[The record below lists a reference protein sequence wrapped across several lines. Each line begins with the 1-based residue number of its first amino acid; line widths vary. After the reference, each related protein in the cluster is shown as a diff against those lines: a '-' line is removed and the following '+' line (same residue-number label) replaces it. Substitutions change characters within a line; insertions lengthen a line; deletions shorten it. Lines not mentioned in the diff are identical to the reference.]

1 MGVDAVYLL
10 NEKKQIRRVI
20 VWGVY
25 ELIHDEATYELDAE
39 IASEYDARPGEFLA
53 FFDVDA
59 HLRLFEIDSAE
70 RDERRNV
77 TAIVATDAAVAELAH
92 LIVPE
97 IRLTGA
103 TAQEAGQSALA
114 GSGWQLGEVSAE
126 GKSDLSAYRDK
137 RWKVLRDI
145 AVQYQARVTPYFV
158 IENGE
163 IIGKIVDVTAR
174 ENVFRGRL
182 FEGTSGS
189 AQIYVTRSGSPVTK
203 MYGIG
208 KAIGTEDPPTC
219 VTFADVEAPD
229 KPKGQTYIEDADAIA
244 LFGEGRED
252 VFLDKYIEDP
262 NELLEKTRAALKK
275 RSKPK
280 VSGTATASDMEHVPG
295 YEHMIVRLYDLV
307 WVRTK
312 TGEDLQAVVI
322 NIKRNYL
329 RRGLTKITIG
339 EEADD
344 SGLIAKVAK
353 LSSTSSSLSKSS
365 SAASNRY
372 FENKQLIQLN
382 AVTIQMNARLIEAN
396 AEQIRLTASNMER
409 YQAGTD
415 ERLTTAELTLFG
427 DGTSAQ
433 AGLVARVEDHEGEI
447 SRAALTLYGDGT
459 SANAG
464 LVAKVSDAEGEISRA
479 GLTLYGDGTSA
490 NAGLVANVARNEAG
504 LATQNA
510 ALLDL
515 KADTESAT
523 ATLSA
528 RVNEN
533 AATITATANA
543 LESELELKADKI
555 TLNGYVTANQLETE
569 FTKFESGISDSLYV
583 SALSA
588 NTFECS
594 SFSFKGNGVSLKR
607 TEYVKSVG
615 RTKRYVKSPSD
626 VTIEIWEISSIS
638 NDTIY
643 YLGWE

>member
-10 NEKKQIRRVI
+10 DEKKQIRRVI

-70 RDERRNV
+70 KDERRGV
-77 TAIVATDAAVAELAH
+77 TVIVATDAAVAELAH

-103 TAQEAGQSALA
+103 TAQQAAQEALA
-114 GSGWQLGEVSAE
+114 GSGWQMGEASAE

-145 AVQYQARVTPYFV
+145 AVQYQARVTPYFE

-163 IIGKIVDVTAR
+163 IVGKIVDVTAR

-189 AQIYVTRSGSPVTK
+189 AQIYVTRSGAPVTK

-219 VTFADVEAPD
+219 VTFADIEATD

-244 LFGEGRED
+244 LYGEGRED
-252 VFLDKYIEDP
+252 VFSDKYIEDP
-262 NELLEKTRAALKK
+262 NELLEKTRAELKR

-280 VSGTATASDMEHVPG
+280 VSGTATASDMEHIPG
-295 YEHMIVRLYDLV
+295 YEHMIVRMYDLV

-344 SGLIAKVAK
+344 SGLIARIAK
-353 LSSTSSSLSKSS
+353 LSSASSALQKSS
-365 SAASNRY
+365 DSEKNR
-372 FENKQLIQLN
+372 FLMTRQLIQLN
-382 AVTIQMNARLIEAN
+382 ADTIQMNARLIEAN
-396 AEQIRLTASNMER
+396 AEQIRLTASNLKKFED
-409 YQAGTD
+409 GTD
-415 ERLTTAELTLFG
+415 ERLTKAELTLYG
-427 DGTSAQ
+427 DGTSAN
-433 AGLVARVEDHEGEI
+433 AGLEATVRDQAGEI

-464 LVAKVSDAEGEISRA
+464 LVAKVGS
-479 GLTLYGDGTSA
+479 
-490 NAGLVANVARNEAG
+490 NEASILLHADELG
-504 LATQNA
+504 TLA
-510 ALLDL
+510 
-515 KADTESAT
+515 E
-523 ATLSA
+523 
-528 RVNEN
+528 V
-533 AATITATANA
+533 
-543 LESELELKADKI
+543 KADKVDLGKYATVQELEAERAEI
-555 TLNGYVTANQLETE
+555 EANINRVVTTDVLNVLTNANFTSRSIRVGGTKLTLLTRSVLNGNTTITVNASGGVVTGVTLNRKYTE
-569 FTKFESGISDSLYV
+569 FH
-583 SALSA
+583 
-588 NTFECS
+588 
-594 SFSFKGNGVSLKR
+594 
-607 TEYVKSVG
+607 
-615 RTKRYVKSPSD
+615 
-626 VTIEIWEISSIS
+626 
-638 NDTIY
+638 
-643 YLGWE
+643 YLGYE

>member
-10 NEKKQIRRVI
+10 DEKKQIRRVI

-70 RDERRNV
+70 KDEKRGV
-77 TAIVATDAAVAELAH
+77 TAVVATDAAVAELAH

-103 TAQEAGQSALA
+103 TAQQGAQEALA
-114 GSGWQLGEVSAE
+114 SSGWQLGEASAE
-126 GKSDLSAYRDK
+126 GTSDLSAYRDK

-163 IIGKIVDVTAR
+163 IVGKIVDVTAR

-182 FEGTSGS
+182 FEGASGS
-189 AQIYVTRSGSPVTK
+189 AQIYVTRSGAPVTK

-208 KAIGTEDPPTC
+208 KPIGTEDPPTC
-219 VTFADVEAPD
+219 VTFADIEAPD

-244 LFGEGRED
+244 LYGEGRED
-252 VFLDKYIEDP
+252 VFSDKYIEDP
-262 NELLEKTRAALKK
+262 NELLEKTRAELKK

-280 VSGTATASDMEHVPG
+280 VSGTATASDMEHIPG

-344 SGLIAKVAK
+344 SGLIARIAR
-353 LSSTSSSLSKSS
+353 LSSTSTSLGKS
-365 SAASNRY
+365 SAAQSNRY
-372 FENKQLIQLN
+372 IETKQLIQLN
-382 AVTIQMNARLIEAN
+382 ADTIQMNARLIEAN
-396 AEQIRLTASNMER
+396 AEEIRLTASK
-409 YQAGTD
+409 TD
-415 ERLTTAELTLFG
+415 EATGRLTQAEL
-427 DGTSAQ
+427 
-433 AGLVARVEDHEGEI
+433 V
-447 SRAALTLYGDGT
+447 LYGDDTG
-459 SANAG
+459 AHAG
-464 LVAKVSDAEGEISRA
+464 LIARMGE
-479 GLTLYGDGTSA
+479 
-490 NAGLVANVARNEAG
+490 NEASILLHADELG
-504 LATQNA
+504 TLA
-510 ALLDL
+510 
-515 KADTESAT
+515 E
-523 ATLSA
+523 
-528 RVNEN
+528 
-533 AATITATANA
+533 I
-543 LESELELKADKI
+543 KADKVDLGKYATVSRLEAEI
-555 TLNGYVTANQLETE
+555 AEVKITDTSYLVTAALSTQSLDANYVETNTFSLGGTQLKLLTKSLLNGNTTITVNSTGGTVTGVTLNRKYTE
-569 FTKFESGISDSLYV
+569 FH
-583 SALSA
+583 
-588 NTFECS
+588 
-594 SFSFKGNGVSLKR
+594 
-607 TEYVKSVG
+607 
-615 RTKRYVKSPSD
+615 
-626 VTIEIWEISSIS
+626 
-638 NDTIY
+638 
-643 YLGWE
+643 YLGYE

>member
-10 NEKKQIRRVI
+10 DEKKQIRRVI

-70 RDERRNV
+70 KDERRGV

-103 TAQEAGQSALA
+103 TAQQAAQEALA
-114 GSGWQLGEVSAE
+114 GSGWQLGEASAA

-145 AVQYQARVTPYFV
+145 AVQFQARVTPYFV

-163 IIGKIVDVTAR
+163 IVGKIVDVTAR

-189 AQIYVTRSGSPVTK
+189 AQIYVSRSGAPVTK

-219 VTFADVEAPD
+219 VTFEDIEAPD

-244 LFGEGRED
+244 LYGEGRED
-252 VFLDKYIEDP
+252 VFSDKYIEDP
-262 NELLEKTRAALKK
+262 NELLEKTRAELKR
-275 RSKPK
+275 RSKSK
-280 VSGTATASDMEHVPG
+280 VSGTATASDMEHIPG

-344 SGLIAKVAK
+344 SGLIARIAK
-353 LSSTSSSLSKSS
+353 LSSAS
-365 SAASNRY
+365 SALQKSADSEKNR
-372 FENKQLIQLN
+372 FLMTRQLIQLN
-382 AVTIQMNARLIEAN
+382 ADTIQMNARLIEAN
-396 AEQIRLTASNMER
+396 AEQIRLTASNLKKFED
-409 YQAGTD
+409 GTD
-415 ERLTTAELTLFG
+415 KRLTKAELTLYG
-427 DGTSAQ
+427 DGTSAN
-433 AGLVARVEDHEGEI
+433 AGLEATVRDHAGEI

-464 LVAKVSDAEGEISRA
+464 LVAKVGS
-479 GLTLYGDGTSA
+479 
-490 NAGLVANVARNEAG
+490 NEASILLHADELG
-504 LATQNA
+504 TLA
-510 ALLDL
+510 
-515 KADTESAT
+515 E
-523 ATLSA
+523 
-528 RVNEN
+528 
-533 AATITATANA
+533 I
-543 LESELELKADKI
+543 KADKVDLGKYATVQELEAERAEI
-555 TLNGYVTANQLETE
+555 EANINRVVTTDVLNVLNNANFTSQSISVGGTKLTLLTRSVLNGNTTITVNASGGVVTGVELNRKYTE
-569 FTKFESGISDSLYV
+569 FH
-583 SALSA
+583 
-588 NTFECS
+588 
-594 SFSFKGNGVSLKR
+594 
-607 TEYVKSVG
+607 
-615 RTKRYVKSPSD
+615 
-626 VTIEIWEISSIS
+626 
-638 NDTIY
+638 
-643 YLGWE
+643 YLGYE

>member
-10 NEKKQIRRVI
+10 DEKKQIRRVI

-39 IASEYDARPGEFLA
+39 IASENDARPGEFLA

-70 RDERRNV
+70 KDERRGV
-77 TAIVATDAAVAELAH
+77 TVIVATDAAVAELAH

-97 IRLTGA
+97 IRLMGA
-103 TAQEAGQSALA
+103 TAQQAAQEALA
-114 GSGWQLGEVSAE
+114 GSGWQLGEVSAAD
-126 GKSDLSAYRDK
+126 KSDLSAYRDK

-145 AVQYQARVTPYFV
+145 AVQHQARVTPYFV

-163 IIGKIVDVTAR
+163 IVGKIVDVTAR

-189 AQIYVTRSGSPVTK
+189 AQIYVTRSGAPVTK

-229 KPKGQTYIEDADAIA
+229 KPKGQVYIEDADAIA
-244 LFGEGRED
+244 LYGEGRED
-252 VFLDKYIEDP
+252 VFSDKYIEDP
-262 NELLEKTRAALKK
+262 NELLEKTRAELKR

-280 VSGTATASDMEHVPG
+280 VTGTATASDMEHIPG

-344 SGLIAKVAK
+344 SGLIARIAK
-353 LSSTSSSLSKSS
+353 LSSASSALQKSS
-365 SAASNRY
+365 DSEKNR
-372 FENKQLIQLN
+372 FLMTRQLIQLN
-382 AVTIQMNARLIEAN
+382 ADTIQMNARLIEAN
-396 AEQIRLTASNMER
+396 AEQIRLTASNLKKFED
-409 YQAGTD
+409 GTD
-415 ERLTTAELTLFG
+415 ERLTKAELTLYG
-427 DGTSAQ
+427 DGTSAN
-433 AGLVARVEDHEGEI
+433 AGLAATVRDQAGEI

-464 LVAKVSDAEGEISRA
+464 LVAKVGS
-479 GLTLYGDGTSA
+479 
-490 NAGLVANVARNEAG
+490 NEASILLHADELG
-504 LATQNA
+504 TLA
-510 ALLDL
+510 
-515 KADTESAT
+515 E
-523 ATLSA
+523 
-528 RVNEN
+528 
-533 AATITATANA
+533 I
-543 LESELELKADKI
+543 KADKVDLGKYATVQELEAERAEI
-555 TLNGYVTANQLETE
+555 EANINRVVTTDVLNVLTNANFTSQSISVGGTKLTLLTRSVLNGNTTITVNASGGVVTGVELNRKYTE
-569 FTKFESGISDSLYV
+569 FH
-583 SALSA
+583 
-588 NTFECS
+588 
-594 SFSFKGNGVSLKR
+594 
-607 TEYVKSVG
+607 
-615 RTKRYVKSPSD
+615 
-626 VTIEIWEISSIS
+626 
-638 NDTIY
+638 
-643 YLGWE
+643 YLGYE

>member
-10 NEKKQIRRVI
+10 DEKKQIRRVI

-70 RDERRNV
+70 KDERRGV
-77 TAIVATDAAVAELAH
+77 TAVVATDAAVAELAH

-103 TAQEAGQSALA
+103 TAQQAAQEALA
-114 GSGWQLGEVSAE
+114 GSGWQLGEASAE
-126 GKSDLSAYRDK
+126 GTSDLSAYRDK

-163 IIGKIVDVTAR
+163 IVGKIVDVTAR

-182 FEGTSGS
+182 FEGASGS
-189 AQIYVTRSGSPVTK
+189 AQIYVTRSGAPVTK

-208 KAIGTEDPPTC
+208 KPIGTEDPPTC

-244 LFGEGRED
+244 LYGEGRED
-252 VFLDKYIEDP
+252 VFSDKYIEDP
-262 NELLEKTRAALKK
+262 NELLEKTRAELKK

-280 VSGTATASDMEHVPG
+280 VSGTATASDMEHIPG

-344 SGLIAKVAK
+344 SGLIARIAK
-353 LSSTSSSLSKSS
+353 LSNTSTSLGKSS
-365 SAASNRY
+365 EAQNNRY
-372 FENKQLIQLN
+372 IETKQLIQLN
-382 AVTIQMNARLIEAN
+382 ADTIQMNARLIEAN
-396 AEQIRLTASNMER
+396 AEEIRLTASK
-409 YQAGTD
+409 TD
-415 ERLTTAELTLFG
+415 EATGRLTQAEL
-427 DGTSAQ
+427 
-433 AGLVARVEDHEGEI
+433 V
-447 SRAALTLYGDGT
+447 LYGDGT
-459 SANAG
+459 GAHAG
-464 LVAKVSDAEGEISRA
+464 LIARMGE
-479 GLTLYGDGTSA
+479 
-490 NAGLVANVARNEAG
+490 NEASILLHANELG
-504 LATQNA
+504 TLA
-510 ALLDL
+510 
-515 KADTESAT
+515 E
-523 ATLSA
+523 
-528 RVNEN
+528 
-533 AATITATANA
+533 I
-543 LESELELKADKI
+543 KADKVDLGKYATVERLEAELAEFELSLGDSLVLR
-555 TLNGYVTANQLETE
+555 TLNVTGASST
-569 FTKFESGISDSLYV
+569 DSLYV
-583 SALSA
+583 ANRANVGSFALGGTNLSLITKSLLNG
-588 NTFECS
+588 NTS
-594 SFSFKGNGVSLKR
+594 LTVNSTGGTVTGVTLNRKY
-607 TEYVKSVG
+607 TEF
-615 RTKRYVKSPSD
+615 TF
-626 VTIEIWEISSIS
+626 
-638 NDTIY
+638 
-643 YLGWE
+643 LGVE

>member
-10 NEKKQIRRVI
+10 DEKKQIRRVI

-70 RDERRNV
+70 KDERRGV

-103 TAQEAGQSALA
+103 TSQQAAQEALA
-114 GSGWQLGEVSAE
+114 GSGWQLGEASAA

-163 IIGKIVDVTAR
+163 IVGKTVDVTAR

-182 FEGTSGS
+182 FEGTNGS
-189 AQIYVTRSGSPVTK
+189 AQIYVTRSGAPVTK

-219 VTFADVEAPD
+219 VTFADIEAPD
-229 KPKGQTYIEDADAIA
+229 KPKGQAYIEDADAIA
-244 LFGEGRED
+244 LYGEGRED
-252 VFLDKYIEDP
+252 VFSDKYIEDP
-262 NELLEKTRAALKK
+262 NELLEKTRAELKR

-280 VSGTATASDMEHVPG
+280 VSGTATASDMEHIPG

-344 SGLIAKVAK
+344 SGLIARIAK
-353 LSSTSSSLSKSS
+353 LSSASSALQKSS
-365 SAASNRY
+365 DSEKNR
-372 FENKQLIQLN
+372 FLMTRQLIQLN
-382 AVTIQMNARLIEAN
+382 ADTIQMNARLIEAN
-396 AEQIRLTASNMER
+396 AEQIRLTASNLKKFED
-409 YQAGTD
+409 GTD
-415 ERLTTAELTLFG
+415 ERLTKAELTLYG
-427 DGTSAQ
+427 DGTSAN
-433 AGLVARVEDHEGEI
+433 AGLAATVRDQAGEI

-464 LVAKVSDAEGEISRA
+464 LVAKVGS
-479 GLTLYGDGTSA
+479 
-490 NAGLVANVARNEAG
+490 NEASILLHADELG
-504 LATQNA
+504 TLA
-510 ALLDL
+510 
-515 KADTESAT
+515 E
-523 ATLSA
+523 
-528 RVNEN
+528 
-533 AATITATANA
+533 I
-543 LESELELKADKI
+543 KADKVDLGKYATVQELEAERAEI
-555 TLNGYVTANQLETE
+555 EANINRVVTTDVLNVLTNANFTSQSISVGGTKLTLLTRSVLNGNTTITVNASGGVVTGVELNRKYTE
-569 FTKFESGISDSLYV
+569 FH
-583 SALSA
+583 
-588 NTFECS
+588 
-594 SFSFKGNGVSLKR
+594 
-607 TEYVKSVG
+607 
-615 RTKRYVKSPSD
+615 
-626 VTIEIWEISSIS
+626 
-638 NDTIY
+638 
-643 YLGWE
+643 YLGYE

>member
-10 NEKKQIRRVI
+10 DEKKQIRRVI
-20 VWGVY
+20 VWGAY
-25 ELIHDEATYELDAE
+25 ELIHDEATYEIDAE

-70 RDERRNV
+70 KDEKRGV

-103 TAQEAGQSALA
+103 TAQQAAQEALL
-114 GSGWQLGEVSAE
+114 GSGWQLGEMSAE
-126 GKSDLSAYRDK
+126 GTSDLSAYRDT

-145 AVQYQARVTPYFV
+145 AVQYQARVTAYFT

-163 IIGKIVDVTAR
+163 IVGKTVDVTAR

-182 FEGTSGS
+182 FEGASGS
-189 AQIYVTRSGSPVTK
+189 AQIYVTKSGAPITR

-208 KAIGTEDPPTC
+208 KAIGTEDPPSC

-229 KPKGQTYIEDADAIA
+229 KPKGLTYIEDADAIA
-244 LFGEGRED
+244 LYGEGREA
-252 VFLDKYIEDP
+252 VFSDKYIEDP
-262 NELLEKTRAALKK
+262 NELLEKTRAELKK
-275 RSKPK
+275 RTRPK
-280 VSGTATASDMEHVPG
+280 VTGTATASDMEHIPG

-312 TGEDLQAVVI
+312 TGEDLRAVVI
-322 NIKRNYL
+322 NVKRNYL

-344 SGLIAKVAK
+344 SGLIAKIAK
-353 LSSTSSSLSKSS
+353 LSSTTSSLGRSS

-372 FENKQLIQLN
+372 IETKQLIQLN
-382 AVTIQMNARLIEAN
+382 ADTIQMNARLIEAN
-396 AEQIRLTASNMER
+396 AEQIRLTASNLER
-409 YQAGTD
+409 YEAGTD
-415 ERLTTAELTLFG
+415 ERLTVAELTLFG

-433 AGLVARVEDHEGEI
+433 AGLVARVEDHDGEI
-447 SRAALTLYGDGT
+447 SRAVLTLYGDGT
-459 SANAG
+459 SAQAG
-464 LVAKVSDAEGEISRA
+464 LVAKVD
-479 GLTLYGDGTSA
+479 
-490 NAGLVANVARNEAG
+490 
-504 LATQNA
+504 
-510 ALLDL
+510 
-515 KADTESAT
+515 
-523 ATLSA
+523 
-528 RVNEN
+528 EN
-533 AATITATANA
+533 AASITATANE
-543 LESELELKADKI
+543 LQSELELKADKI
-555 TLNGYVTANQLETE
+555 TLNGYVTANQLATE

-588 NTFECS
+588 SGFECS
-594 SFSFKGNGVSLKR
+594 SFDFKGYGMSLKS
-607 TEYVKSVG
+607 TDYVKSVG
-615 RTKRYVKSPSD
+615 RTKRYVKSPAD

-638 NDTIY
+638 NDTLY
-643 YLGWE
+643 YMSWE